1 MKRFAITLVALF
13 ALAAPAL
20 ANPPARLF
28 VVQQPVAVVQTV
40 AVPVQTQTLFAQSV
54 GCNNGAVGIQ
64 GYGNGF
70 GAING
75 YNNFGLNA
83 GGCGAQTFGTNFS
96 TFNSGFNT
104 VGFNTF
110 GATPFFGGVGVNVGI
125 GNGFFGRGV
134 GVAVGRGVAV
144 NRTFIGRR
152 GVNVRVRR

>member
-1 MKRFAITLVALF
+1 MKRFTLVIAALLLVATPSF
-13 ALAAPAL
+13 A
-20 ANPPARLF
+20 NDRARLF

-40 AVPVQTQTLFAQSV
+40 AVPVQTQTLFTQSV
-54 GCNNGAVGIQ
+54 GCNNGAVAFASQ
-64 GYGNGF
+64 PMF
-70 GAING
+70 AS
-75 YNNFGLNA
+75 
-83 GGCGAQTFGTNFS
+83 GCGAQTFGTNFS

-104 VGFNTF
+104 VGFNSF

-134 GVAVGRGVAV
+134 GVGVGRGVAV